1 MLYCDLLINNV
12 PLWSGVLCLNQ
23 DAMNFFTPQEDFVG
37 LLFFNDTQGSDDPD
51 YTGIGPG
58 GRFQLVYDDLQGN
71 QQGIPLLAV
80 ANQNVQT
87 SLGTQSVSI
96 NLYTATATM
105 TT

>member
-23 DAMNFFTPQEDFVG
+23 DAVN
-37 LLFFNDTQGSDDPD
+37 FFNDTQGSDDPD
-51 YTGIGPG
+51 YLGIGPG

-71 QQGIPLLAV
+71 QQVIPLLAV